1 MEATLAPV
9 ALTSSEVLR
18 YAAAFFFVL
27 VALAIAYA
35 LIKAAKTLERVDKV
49 LADVDGEAVPLM
61 KKAGVTLDGVNANLN
76 NVDDITKDV
85 AHITDRIDGM
95 ANVIE
100 GAVSRPARKA
110 AAFSAGVQTAVSSF
124 MRRDKADASEESAEE
139 ASPGAGAAK
148 ASETAEAPAEPVA
161 ASAPEAAPGTPA
173 GPEFVTPAMSGELAE
188 ETTLSW
194 PVSAAPAEGA
204 APPAPG
210 SGAR

>member
-100 GAVSRPARKA
+100 GAVSKPARKA

-124 MRRDKADASEESAEE
+124 MRRDRADAPEESADD
-139 ASPGAGAAK
+139 ASSSAGAAAAE
-148 ASETAEAPAEPVA
+148 ASAEAPAEPVV

-194 PVSAAPAEGA
+194 PVSAASGEGA
-204 APPAPG
+204 TPPAPG